1 MAFDISSMV
10 APSVKEYIVKNQ
22 LWTPAGNIVR
32 LTSMIDQQPEN
43 DKLYVE
49 RGKYHYRHNEWGKAI
64 KASGAKYI
72 TLTSRHHDG
81 FSLWPTKVDDGYNI
95 ANTPFKRD
103 ILGELSDVLD
113 CSPLDIIGT
122 QRKPTRSL
130 FVALIYEN
138 EELFYKKSKEILQ
151 SDYLCEVAV
160 KNTILF
166 VFEHVEK
173 VDGAGFVS
181 FFTDVLEKECK
192 KLLNEKGS
200 EHFE

>member
-1 MAFDISSMV
+1 MSSLFATYRCFTITFFDDILEVQNGCDLMANVGKNIS
-10 APSVKEYIVKNQ
+10 K
-22 LWTPAGNIVR
+22 LRR
-32 LTSMIDQQPEN
+32 LKGLTQDELAEKLFVTRQTVSGWENGRTQPG
-43 DKLYVE
+43 L
-49 RGKYHYRHNEWGKAI
+49 
-64 KASGAKYI
+64 
-72 TLTSRHHDG
+72 
-81 FSLWPTKVDDGYNI
+81 
-95 ANTPFKRD
+95 D